1 MNARRI
7 VSTTIKEL
15 QQMSRDKKLYPLLF
29 FAPVIQLIILGYAAT
44 LDIHNI
50 STGVL
55 DRDQS
60 QMSRTYLQRFQHNGY
75 FQFPHQ
81 ISDRNQIYRL
91 LDQGKIKV
99 GIEIPKDFEKK
110 LKMGKPSPVQII
122 IDGTESN
129 AATIAL
135 NYARM
140 ISETFSSK
148 LILQYVDLPSFQSG
162 DFLDKLQNTRGQTFL
177 VESQTRMWYNPDL
190 SSADFMVPGVICMI
204 LLIVTTNLTAI
215 SIVKEKEIG
224 TMEQLLV
231 TPLQPSELIVGK
243 LIPYILI
250 GFIDVIFI
258 LTVGHFVFDTPVK
271 GNLVLLLALSLFYLL
286 STLGLGI
293 FISTIVDTQEQ
304 SMIVTF
310 LIVLTM
316 TILSGIIFPIAN
328 MPQVIQYFTY
338 LMPIR
343 YFAVIVRGILLRGI
357 GIDILWP
364 QVLALFLLG
373 IITLLFSVKRLR
385 TKLQ

>member
-1 MNARRI
+1 
-7 VSTTIKEL
+7 
-15 QQMSRDKKLYPLLF
+15 MSRDKKLYPLLF

-50 STGVL
+50 STAAL
-55 DRDQS
+55 DRDQT
-60 QMSRTYLQRFQHNGY
+60 QMSRMYLERFQHNGY
-75 FQFPHQ
+75 FKFPHQ
-81 ISDRNQIYRL
+81 VSNRNQIYRL

-99 GIEIPKDFEKK
+99 GIEIPEDFEKK
-110 LKMGKPSPVQII
+110 LKMGKPSPVQMI

-140 ISETFSSK
+140 ISEKVSSK
-148 LILQYVDLPSFQSG
+148 LILKYVDLPSFQSG
-162 DFLDKLQNTRGQTFL
+162 DFLANLQDIRGQTFL

-224 TMEQLLV
+224 TMEQLMV

-271 GNLVLLLALSLFYLL
+271 GSLVLLLVLSLFYLL

-293 FISTIVDTQEQ
+293 FISTIVHTQEQ

-328 MPQVIQYFTY
+328 MPQIIQYFTY
-338 LMPIR
+338 LMPIQ

-357 GIDILWP
+357 GIDILWA
-364 QVLALFLLG
+364 QALALLLLG
-373 IITLLFSVKRLR
+373 LLTLLFSVKRLR

>member
-7 VSTTIKEL
+7 VSTTLKEL

-29 FAPVIQLIILGYAAT
+29 FAPVIQLVILGYAAT

-50 STGVL
+50 STAVI

-60 QMSRTYLQRFQHNGY
+60 QMSRMYLQRFQHNGY

-81 ISDRNQIYRL
+81 VSDRNHIYRL

-99 GIEIPKDFEKK
+99 GIEIPEDFQKK

-148 LILQYVDLPSFQSG
+148 LILKYVDLPSFQAGS
-162 DFLDKLQNTRGQTFL
+162 FLDSLQNTRGQTFL
-177 VESQTRMWYNPDL
+177 VGSQTRMWYNPDL

-250 GFIDVIFI
+250 GFIDVIFV
-258 LTVGHFVFDTPVK
+258 LTIGHFVFDTPVR
-271 GNLVLLLALSLFYLL
+271 GNLLLLLALSLFYLL

-293 FISTIVDTQEQ
+293 FISTIVHTQEQ

-328 MPQVIQYFTY
+328 MPQIIQYCTY
-338 LMPIR
+338 FMPIR

-357 GIDILWP
+357 SIDILWP
-364 QVLALFLLG
+364 HALALFLLG
-373 IITLLFSVKRLR
+373 ILTLVFSVKRLR
-385 TKLQ
+385 TKLK

>member
-1 MNARRI
+1 MNVRRI

-29 FAPVIQLIILGYAAT
+29 FAPVIQLVILGYAAT

-50 STGVL
+50 STAVL
-55 DRDQS
+55 DRDKTQL
-60 QMSRTYLQRFQHNGY
+60 SRTYLHRFQHNGY
-75 FQFPHQ
+75 FKFPYHVV
-81 ISDRNQIYRL
+81 DRNQIYRL

-99 GIEIPKDFEKK
+99 AIEIPKDFEKK
-110 LKMGKPSPVQII
+110 LKIGKPAPVQMI

-129 AATIAL
+129 SATIAL

-148 LILQYVDLPSFQSG
+148 LIIEHIDVPSFQSG
-162 DFLDKLQNTRGQTFL
+162 DFLGTLQDTRGQTFL
-177 VESQTRMWYNPDL
+177 VENQTRMWYNPDL

-231 TPLQPSELIVGK
+231 TPLKSSELIVGK

-250 GFIDVIFI
+250 GFIDVIFV
-258 LTVGHFVFDTPVK
+258 LTIGHFVFHTPVK
-271 GNLVLLLALSLFYLL
+271 GNLILLLVLSVFYLL

-293 FISTIVDTQEQ
+293 FISTVVHTQEQ

-310 LIVLTM
+310 LIILTM
-316 TILSGIIFPIAN
+316 TILSGIIFPITN
-328 MPQVIQYFTY
+328 MPQAIQYFTY

-357 GIDILWP
+357 GLNILWP

-373 IITLLFSVKRLR
+373 MLTLVLSIKRLR